1 MSKKIVCMFLAL
13 LMLCSFAGCKS
24 DSSSSA
30 TSQETSKLTVAFLT
44 FSGAPKDLTEVQTA
58 LNKITKEKI
67 NAEVTLVPISFSS
80 YGTQTNLMLTSK
92 EKLDLFVTG
101 NFGNLLTYSAQA
113 PQGKLYALDS
123 LLDQYGKDIKSSIG
137 DTYLNTTKVGGK
149 IYAVPAL
156 NDEAQSM
163 DFFMRKDLA
172 DKYGIDASSI
182 NSFADI
188 ENVLKTVKEKDS
200 TVYPYGFSAGA
211 DLFNAACD
219 DKFDNLNDNIGVLL
233 DSSKL
238 TISNLYESAL
248 YKDSCETARRW
259 YKSGYIYPDIGS
271 QSAENL
277 VKAGKIFSYCNAG
290 KPGVVAQEQGS
301 AGYELIDVKLRNQT
315 TNTQSVTN
323 FMWSI
328 PSYSKESTAAMKFL
342 NLMYSDKD
350 VINTI
355 DYGIE
360 GKHYVKVEGK
370 ENIID
375 YPEGVTAQTTGYG
388 LNMSWLF
395 GNSFLSYI
403 WNGSDPTIN
412 DQMKEFNENAVFSKA
427 TGFSFDV
434 SSVKTEYAAVSTV
447 VNQYDATLQSGQVD
461 PAEKLPKFIAALK
474 SAGIDKVIAAKQSA
488 LDEWAK
494 TNNVN

>member
-1 MSKKIVCMFLAL
+1 MSKKIVCMLLAL
-13 LMLCSFAGCKS
+13 LMLCSFAGCKN
-24 DSSSSA
+24 DSSSA
-30 TSQETSKLTVAFLT
+30 TSQATSKLTVAFLT
-44 FSGAPKDLTEVQTA
+44 FSGAPKDLNEVQTA
-58 LNKITKEKI
+58 LNKVTKSKI

-113 PQGKLYALDS
+113 PQGKLFALDS
-123 LLDQYGKDIKSSIG
+123 LLDQYGKDIKSNVG
-137 DTYLNTTKVGGK
+137 KTYLDATKVSGK
-149 IYAVPAL
+149 IYAVPSL
-156 NDEAQSM
+156 RDEAQSM
-163 DFFMRKDLA
+163 DFFMRKDLVE
-172 DKYGIDASSI
+172 KYGIDASSI
-182 NSFADI
+182 KSFADI
-188 ENVLKTVKEKDS
+188 ENVLKTVKSKDKS
-200 TVYPYGFSAGA
+200 IYPYGFSAGA

-219 DKFDNLNDNIGVLL
+219 DKFDNLNDNIGVLM

-238 TISNLYESAL
+238 TVSNLYESSL
-248 YKDSCETARRW
+248 YSESCEAARRW

-271 QSAENL
+271 QSAQNL

-290 KPGVVAQEQGS
+290 KPGVAMQEKGS
-301 AGYELIDVKLRNQT
+301 AGYDLIDVKLRNQT

-342 NLMYSDKD
+342 NLMYSDKE
-350 VINTI
+350 VINML

-370 ENIID
+370 DNIID
-375 YPEGVTAQTTGYG
+375 YPKDVTPQTSGYS

-395 GNSFLSYI
+395 GDSFLSYI
-403 WNGSDPTIN
+403 WNGTDPTIN
-412 DQMKEFNENAVFSKA
+412 DQMKKFNATAVVSKA

-434 SSVKTEYAAVSTV
+434 SPVKTEYAAVTNV
-447 VNQYDATLQSGQVD
+447 FNQYDATLQSGQVD

-474 SAGIDKVIAAKQSA
+474 SAGIDKVIAAKQKA
-488 LDEWAK
+488 LDDWAK